1 MTAGSRFPGAREGRI
16 LPLMV
21 PTMTHPEDGA
31 ELAEKVS
38 FLAEPAA
45 YGHATRQVEA
55 RETHMSWVFLTD
67 DRVYK
72 LKKPVR
78 HAFLDFSTV
87 SRRRFFCEEELR
99 LNRRLAAATYR
110 RVVPLCRDGS
120 GGLTL
125 GGEGRAV
132 DWLVEMSRLPQADM
146 LDERI
151 RSGRV
156 AVPEIERIGG
166 LLADFYARLAPET
179 ADGGAYL
186 RHLVNEQRI
195 NREILL
201 RPEFGLADIAADE
214 LAKVDSLLQRAQP
227 WIAARLAD
235 GAILECHGDLRPEH
249 VCLVQPPQIIDCL
262 EFNRSMRIMDPYDEI
277 NYLGMECDMLGA
289 AWIRPLVNRALDGRL
304 PTRPVAPLM
313 ALYGGFRALLRAR
326 LCIAHLL
333 DTPIRHAEKWR
344 PLAIRYIRQAHK
356 E

>member
-1 MTAGSRFPGAREGRI
+1 
-16 LPLMV
+16 MV
-21 PTMTHPEDGA
+21 PTMTSREDSSS
-31 ELAEKVS
+31 LAEKVS
-38 FLAEPAA
+38 FLSEPVA
-45 YGHATRQVEA
+45 YRHATSQVEA

-87 SRRRFFCEEELR
+87 AKRRFFCGEELR
-99 LNRRLAAATYR
+99 LNRRLAAGTYR
-110 RVVPLCRDGS
+110 QVVPLCRDDAGRFS
-120 GGLTL
+120 LDGT
-125 GGEGRAV
+125 GRAV
-132 DWLVEMSRLPQADM
+132 DWVVEMNRLPQGDM
-146 LDERI
+146 LDARI
-151 RSGRV
+151 RAGRV
-156 AVPEIERIGG
+156 AVPEIERIGE
-166 LLADFYARLAPET
+166 LLADFYVGLEPERV
-179 ADGGAYL
+179 DGDVYL

-195 NREILL
+195 NRAILL

-214 LAKVDSLLQRAQP
+214 LAKVDGLLRQAEP

-235 GAILECHGDLRPEH
+235 GAIVECHGDLRPEH

-289 AWIRPLVNRALDGRL
+289 SWIRTLLNHALENRL
-304 PTRPVAPLM
+304 PARPAVPLL

-333 DTPIRHAEKWR
+333 ETPIRHAEKWR

-356 E
+356 ECLILDSEQIGH